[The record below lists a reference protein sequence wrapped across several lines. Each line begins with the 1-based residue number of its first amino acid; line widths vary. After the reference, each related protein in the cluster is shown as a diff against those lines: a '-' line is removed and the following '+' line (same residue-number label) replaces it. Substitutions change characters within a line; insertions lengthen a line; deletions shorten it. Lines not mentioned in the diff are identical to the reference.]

1 MFYDNRGPDGF
12 VFIIGNKVDLEIREV
27 SREEGCKKA
36 ESLHAPYCQISAKT
50 GKNVN
55 EAFIELVEHFEK
67 RVNDTFK
74 DTNNQ
79 FETQIAHE

>member
-36 ESLHAPYCQISAKT
+36 ESLHAPYC
-50 GKNVN
+50 
-55 EAFIELVEHFEK
+55 
-67 RVNDTFK
+67 
-74 DTNNQ
+74 
-79 FETQIAHE
+79 